1 MLESSQ
7 EMKMVYLL
15 HENIMNGGSMSRR
28 RKTSLLLILSVC
40 FWWAAADRDVRAQVH
55 APDGYYLFGGPAA
68 EQGHAVAVM
77 PDGSGYV
84 IAGDMRENAQGDW
97 DIIVIR
103 FDDSC
108 RQTWQRRIGGL
119 GEDHRL

>member
-1 MLESSQ
+1 
-7 EMKMVYLL
+7 
-15 HENIMNGGSMSRR
+15 
-28 RKTSLLLILSVC
+28 
-40 FWWAAADRDVRAQVH
+40 
-55 APDGYYLFGGPAA
+55 
-68 EQGHAVAVM
+68 VM